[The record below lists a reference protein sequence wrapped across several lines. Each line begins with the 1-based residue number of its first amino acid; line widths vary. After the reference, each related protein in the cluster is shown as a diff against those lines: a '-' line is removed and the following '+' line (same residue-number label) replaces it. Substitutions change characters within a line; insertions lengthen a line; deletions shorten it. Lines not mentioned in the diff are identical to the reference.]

1 MKCDSCGKES
11 DILVP
16 LKVWVETS
24 WGGEM
29 ATRYYCP
36 SCFTILMEAYVND
49 DEQETAKLIETFKYA
64 LNTNYG
70 DENVGTDS

>member
-1 MKCDSCGKES
+1 MNCDSCGKPS

-16 LKVWVETS
+16 LKVWVETP

-36 SCFTILMEAYVND
+36 ECFTILMEAY
-49 DEQETAKLIETFKYA
+49 TAGSENREGKVETFIYSLVQK
-64 LNTNYG
+64 YG
-70 DENVGTDS
+70 DKNVGTDN